1 VTGSTTIP
9 SAPLRLFPRRG
20 YTYLAA
26 LAVAALAACGDNGV
40 GPLGPPS
47 GLAVVAGANQQ
58 GTVGDPVP
66 EPPSVQV
73 RDAEGRGVPGISV
86 KFDVVSGGGAV
97 TGDSVVTNDEGIAT
111 VGEWR
116 LGPLPGI
123 NTLRAQTI
131 DHPYQLT
138 ISATAGVGAPSSIQ
152 IVSGGANL
160 AAVVGQDVIPRP
172 TVRVRDAFGNP
183 VPGVTITWVVVEG
196 GGSLT
201 GPNTSV
207 TDAEGRATVSGWR
220 MGPVSGVNRLQ
231 ARTANGIVA
240 TFSANGIGVPQA
252 ILPESPTS
260 QEGFIN
266 FAVPKTA
273 RVRVLDEFGANIV
286 GLPVVF
292 KITSG
297 TGKLIGDT
305 VITDASGIAALG
317 DWKMGATGF
326 SEVTAT
332 VPGFTGP
339 AATFSISGV
348 ARAFTID
355 VRFLNTPPADLRDAY
370 IAGAMRWMEVIVGD
384 LPDYPYVQASAL
396 ECFDGVVLPPTN
408 ETVDDVIIYA
418 ALVPI
423 DGPSNIIGQASQ
435 CVERAGSHLTVVGGM
450 RFDVA
455 DANGLLTTG
464 RFTTVVVHEMGHV
477 LGLTEGRF
485 AALGLG
491 VGLGGS
497 DPYFTGNAALAAWPS
512 LGISYSGNL
521 IPLHN
526 ADGPGSADHHWR
538 ESVLGD
544 ELMTPFVEDAG
555 VYMPLSAITVG
566 ALSDIGYFVNPGSA
580 DPFLPTLRIGRS
592 DAGRFLLNEI
602 IYPTKW
608 RLTTRGQLE
617 PIN

>member
-9 SAPLRLFPRRG
+9 SAPLRLLPRRG

-26 LAVAALAACGDNGV
+26 LAVAAVAACGDNGV
-40 GPLGPPS
+40 GPLGPPA

-97 TGDSVVTNDEGIAT
+97 TGDSVVTNDDGIAT

-138 ISATAGVGAPSSIQ
+138 ITATAGVGAPSSIQ

-160 AAVVGQDVIPRP
+160 AAVVGQEVLPRP

-220 MGPVSGVNRLQ
+220 LGPASGVNRLQ

-240 TFSANGIGVPQA
+240 TFTANGIGVPA
-252 ILPESPTS
+252 SIIAESPTS

-273 RVRVLDEFGANIV
+273 RVRVIDGFGADIV

-297 TGKLIGDT
+297 TGTIIGDT
-305 VITDASGIAALG
+305 VITDSDGIAALG
-317 DWKMGATGF
+317 DWKLGASGF
-326 SEVTAT
+326 VQVTAT

-339 AATFSISGV
+339 SMVFTASGP

-355 VRFLNTPPADLRDAY
+355 VRFLSIPPADLRDAY
-370 IAGAMRWMEVIVGD
+370 VAGALRWMSVIIGD
-384 LPDYPYVQASAL
+384 LPDRVVNRPSAWD
-396 ECFDGVVLPPTN
+396 CFGSTTFPMPPMS
-408 ETVDDVIIYA
+408 ETIDDVVIFARI
-418 ALVPI
+418 VPI
-423 DGPSNIIGQASQ
+423 DGPSNILAQAGACDES
-435 CVERAGSHLTVVGGM
+435 ERPGSLLTAIGGM
-450 RFDVA
+450 KFDVD
-455 DANGLLTTG
+455 DATSLHSTG
-464 RFTTVVVHEMGHV
+464 KFVDVVTHEMGHV
-477 LGLTEGRF
+477 LGLYEGRYK
-485 AALGLG
+485 ALGL
-491 VGLGGS
+491 VTGLATLT
-497 DPYFTGNAALAAWPS
+497 PAFVGNAALAAWPS
-512 LGISYSGNL
+512 LGIAYSG
-521 IPLHN
+521 PLVPLEECCGGGT
-526 ADGPGSADHHWR
+526 AIHHWD
-538 ESVLGD
+538 EEILGN
-544 ELMTPFVEDAG
+544 ELMTGFIEIQPGAV
-555 VYMPLSAITVG
+555 MPLSAITVG
-566 ALSDIGYFVNPGSA
+566 AMADIGYLVDPASA
-580 DPFLPTLRIGRS
+580 DPFIASLRAETPIGTRV
-592 DAGRFLLNEI
+592 RIKEI
-602 IYPTKW
+602 IHVPKRT
-608 RLTTRGQLE
+608 
-617 PIN
+617 P